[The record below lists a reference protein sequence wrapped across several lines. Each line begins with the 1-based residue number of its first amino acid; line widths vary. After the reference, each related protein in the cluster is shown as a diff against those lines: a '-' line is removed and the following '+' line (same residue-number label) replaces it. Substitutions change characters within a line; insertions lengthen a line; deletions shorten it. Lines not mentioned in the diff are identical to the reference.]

1 MKLIYIGQGEE
12 IQNPLIKGIIYRNI
26 PFEVEETVGNKLLQY
41 AGFEVVKEEAKKKV
55 KEV

>member
-26 PFEVEETVGNKLLQY
+26 PFEIEDSIGEKLLKY
-41 AGFEVVKEEAKKKV
+41 IGFEVVKEETKKKT